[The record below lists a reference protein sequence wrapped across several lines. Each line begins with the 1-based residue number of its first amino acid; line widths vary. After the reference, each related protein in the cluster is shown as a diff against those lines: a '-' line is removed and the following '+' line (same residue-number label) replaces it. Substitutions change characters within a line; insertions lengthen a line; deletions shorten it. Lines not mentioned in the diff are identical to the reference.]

1 MKKSFDIGTAG
12 GLAFGVL
19 SIFGSFI
26 LEGGQVGALILLPA
40 MVIVFGGTVA
50 TALIG
55 SPLRSVLNL
64 GKMFMLSLFPPK
76 YDVKTTIDN
85 IVRYSTVA
93 RKDGLLAL
101 EKELDQ
107 VENPFMKKILRFAI
121 DGTDP
126 EVLRS
131 LAETE
136 VDYITERHSL
146 GASIFAKMGGYSPT
160 MGIIGTVMGL
170 IATLASAGED
180 PNTLIHHI
188 ASAFIATLWG
198 VFMANIVWLPIADK
212 LKSIHTEE
220 HLFMNMIVE
229 GLLAIQAGEI
239 PSVIRAKL
247 SAMLPNG
254 EQADETEQK

>member
-12 GLAFGVL
+12 GLTFGIVA
-19 SIFGSFI
+19 IFGSFL
-26 LEGGQVGALILLPA
+26 LEGGQMGALILLPA
-40 MVIVFGGTVA
+40 IVIVFGGTFA
-50 TALIG
+50 TAMIG
-55 SPLRSVLNL
+55 TSLKGFL
-64 GKMFMLSLFPPK
+64 GVPKMMMLALFPPK

-101 EKELDQ
+101 EKELES

-136 VDYITERHSL
+136 VDYITERHTSGGQVL
-146 GASIFAKMGGYSPT
+146 AKMGGYSPT

-198 VFMANIVWLPIADK
+198 VFMANIVWLPLADK
-212 LKSIHTEE
+212 LKYIHNEE
-220 HLFMNMIVE
+220 HLFMDMIVE

-247 SAMLPNG
+247 TAMLPNAEQG
-254 EQADETEQK
+254 EEEKK